1 MLDFLGTVATA
12 ALIVF
17 VISTLL
23 IFMEASRGAKLWLAA
38 LLGLWVGIA
47 AAGSAAGWAAAARP
61 FPITGIFVATPLA
74 AAALATAWPAAR
86 RAMLS
91 LSLPLLVGLNIGR
104 VFAVEFLMLAGEG
117 RLSGPFPHSAG
128 WGDIITGVVA
138 LLLLR
143 LRLARDPAR
152 HRTVLHLWNA
162 FGMLDLITAIGLG
175 VMSATGS
182 PLQIFAGPGSEAMQ
196 HLPWSFVPTV
206 LVPLWMILHAIIW
219 VKLRRA

>member
-23 IFMEASRGAKLWLAA
+23 VFMEASRGAKLWLAA
-38 LLGLWVGIA
+38 LLGLWVGI
-47 AAGSAAGWAAAARP
+47 
-61 FPITGIFVATPLA
+61 A

-104 VFAVEFLMLAGEG
+104 VFAVEFLILAGEG

-138 LLLLR
+138 LLL